1 MKRIRIEECDMKGN
15 AENCPTEIDGFV
27 SPIKNEFESDKRV
40 RV

>member
-1 MKRIRIEECDMKGN
+1 MKHIRIGECDMKRN
-15 AENCPTEIDGFV
+15 EEKPTEIDGFV